1 MVLSKVS
8 IQLSSFT
15 STVMTLFEKLRCLL
29 TFGQGVALPLP
40 EISAQTNPITLFE
53 QWFND
58 ASKSGILLPE
68 SMSVSSCD
76 ESGQPSSRMV
86 LLKEFDEN
94 GFVFYTNYASRK
106 SNDLTINSKIA
117 LLFHWSV
124 LQRQIRI
131 EGVVE
136 KVSSEQSEKYFHSRD
151 RGSQIGAWAS
161 KQSAP
166 LASKGDLK
174 KREAYYTKKF
184 AGQQVPLPE
193 FWGGW
198 RVKPHY
204 IEFWQGRANR
214 LHDRICFEPCPDM
227 IKDPKNAASMWRQF
241 KLNP

>member
-1 MVLSKVS
+1 
-8 IQLSSFT
+8 
-15 STVMTLFEKLRCLL
+15 MTLFEKLRCLF

-40 EISAQTNPITLFE
+40 EFSSQTDPMTLFE

-76 ESGQPSSRMV
+76 DSGQPSSRMV
-86 LLKEFDEN
+86 LLKEFDED

-106 SNDLTINSKIA
+106 SHDLSANNKVA

-131 EGVVE
+131 EGTVE
-136 KVSSEQSEKYFHSRD
+136 KVSTEQSARYFHSRD

-161 KQSAP
+161 KQSSP
-166 LASKGDLK
+166 LANKGELK
-174 KREAYYTKKF
+174 EQEAYYIEKF
-184 AGQQVPLPE
+184 AGKEVPLPE

-214 LHDRICFEPCPDM
+214 LHDRICFEHSTDTDTDTNH
-227 IKDPKNAASMWRQF
+227 KSAKRLWNQF

>member
-1 MVLSKVS
+1 
-8 IQLSSFT
+8 
-15 STVMTLFEKLRCLL
+15 MTLLEKLRCLF

-40 EISAQTNPITLFE
+40 DISSQTNPIKLFD

-58 ASKSGILLPE
+58 ANKSGILLPE

-76 ESGQPSSRMV
+76 KHGQPSSRMV
-86 LLKEFDEN
+86 LLKEFDED

-106 SNDLTINSKIA
+106 SQDLTDNHKIA
-117 LLFHWSV
+117 LLFHWNV
-124 LQRQIRI
+124 LQRQVRI

-136 KVSSEQSEKYFHSRD
+136 KVTHEQSEKYFNSRD

-161 KQSAP
+161 KQSSP
-166 LASKGDLK
+166 LASKDELK
-174 KREAYYTKKF
+174 RQEAYYTEKF
-184 AGQQVPLPE
+184 AGQEIPLPE

-198 RVKPHY
+198 RIKPHY

-214 LHDRICFEPCPDM
+214 LHDRICFESAQTESEKPETSH
-227 IKDPKNAASMWRQF
+227 ISWRQF

>member
-1 MVLSKVS
+1 
-8 IQLSSFT
+8 
-15 STVMTLFEKLRCLL
+15 MTLFEKLRCLF

-40 EISAQTNPITLFE
+40 DISSQTNPIQLFG

-58 ASKSGILLPE
+58 ANKSGILLPE

-76 ESGQPSSRMV
+76 NNGQPSSRMV
-86 LLKEFDEN
+86 LLKEFDEQ

-106 SNDLTINSKIA
+106 SQDLTENHKIA
-117 LLFHWSV
+117 LLFHWNV
-124 LQRQIRI
+124 LQRQVRI

-136 KVSSEQSEKYFHSRD
+136 KVTREQSEKYFHSRD

-161 KQSAP
+161 KQSSP
-166 LASKGDLK
+166 LANKEALK
-174 KREAYYTKKF
+174 KQEIYYTEKF
-184 AGQQVPLPE
+184 AGQPVPLPE

-198 RVKPHY
+198 RIKPHY

-214 LHDRICFEPCPDM
+214 LHDRICFELAQTHEEPEQKTQIDH
-227 IKDPKNAASMWRQF
+227 NNLWRQF

>member
-1 MVLSKVS
+1 MLLSPS
-8 IQLSSFT
+8 HTLSMTFY
-15 STVMTLFEKLRCLL
+15 STAMTLFEKLRCLL

-40 EISAQTNPITLFE
+40 DISSQTNPIQLFD

-58 ASKSGILLPE
+58 AIKSGILLPE

-76 ESGQPSSRMV
+76 KSGQPSSRMV
-86 LLKEFDEN
+86 LLKEFDDD

-106 SNDLTINSKIA
+106 SQDLSENNKIA
-117 LLFHWSV
+117 LLFHWNV
-124 LQRQIRI
+124 LQRQVRI

-136 KVSSEQSEKYFHSRD
+136 KVTHEQSEKYFHSRD

-161 KQSAP
+161 KQSSP
-166 LASKGDLK
+166 LANKNELQK
-174 KREAYYTKKF
+174 KEAYYTEKF
-184 AGQQVPLPE
+184 AGQAIPLPE

-198 RVKPHY
+198 RIKPHY

-214 LHDRICFEPCPDM
+214 LHDRICFELAQSNSESDTVQE
-227 IKDPKNAASMWRQF
+227 NVWRQF